1 MLLYMAAEK
10 GSEKRGTGHMLR
22 DGERVLYSIEPRK
35 LETPKS
41 SP

>member
-1 MLLYMAAEK
+1 MAVEK
-10 GSEKRGTGHMLR
+10 GSEKWGTRHMLR

-35 LETPKS
+35 RETSKS